1 MEETLQER
9 VVGQDEAVGKIS
21 DAVKRSRVGIADPDK
36 PIGSFIFLGPTGVG
50 KTELTKTLA
59 EFMFDDEE
67 ALIRVDMSEYMER
80 HSVSKMVGAPAGY
93 VGHEESGNLTEK
105 VRHRP
110 YSVVLFDEIEKAH
123 PDVFNILLQ
132 VLDNGHLTDSKG
144 RKVNFKNTIIVLTSN
159 VGAQHIDKM
168 KTLGFNHGDATNEYE
183 QAKSKV
189 REDLKNEFRPE
200 FLNRL
205 DDIIIFNV
213 LSEEA
218 VRKIVSI
225 QMDRVLKRL
234 EKKDL
239 TLDITE
245 PVYDYLAEKGY
256 NPQYGARPLKR
267 VIQQEVLTPIA
278 NLIVDRGVFEGGR
291 ISINMRDGEINL
303 KVTKKGEA
311 QTLDDVV
318 TDPSELE
325 AEPAGVNA

>member
-1 MEETLQER
+1 M
-9 VVGQDEAVGKIS
+9 
-21 DAVKRSRVGIADPDK
+21 
-36 PIGSFIFLGPTGVG
+36 
-50 KTELTKTLA
+50 
-59 EFMFDDEE
+59 
-67 ALIRVDMSEYMER
+67 
-80 HSVSKMVGAPAGY
+80 
-93 VGHEESGNLTEK
+93 
-105 VRHRP
+105 
-110 YSVVLFDEIEKAH
+110 
-123 PDVFNILLQ
+123 
-132 VLDNGHLTDSKG
+132 
-144 RKVNFKNTIIVLTSN
+144 
-159 VGAQHIDKM
+159 GAQHIDKM

-278 NLIVDRGVFEGGR
+278 NLMVDRGVFEGGR